1 MEGKGEVETKNS
13 GGVDAKGRWM
23 VVRRK
28 EVKRE
33 WKDRKQGR

>member
-13 GGVDAKGRWM
+13 GVDAKGRWM